1 MNKETKQT
9 PQSIQIK
16 NKSHKSQTKHFNE
29 LNQKTEIIEKNI
41 SDDDKYLDEYDED
54 IYGEYEDISKKI
66 SSKKISSKKP
76 YLNQYK
82 NVPQLSD
89 LYNPRYVGACCDMTI
104 LILNGK
110 LNV

>member
-16 NKSHKSQTKHFNE
+16 NKCHKSQTKHFNE

-41 SDDDKYLDEYDED
+41 SDDED
-54 IYGEYEDISKKI
+54 IYGEYEDI
-66 SSKKISSKKP
+66 SKKISSKKP